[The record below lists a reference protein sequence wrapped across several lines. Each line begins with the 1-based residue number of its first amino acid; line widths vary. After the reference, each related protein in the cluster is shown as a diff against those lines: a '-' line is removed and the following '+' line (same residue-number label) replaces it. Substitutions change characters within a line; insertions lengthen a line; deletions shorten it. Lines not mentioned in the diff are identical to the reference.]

1 MGSKMHP
8 FLKSV
13 SLSATILAASSLVSF
28 AEAPAFSR
36 DPASVQAGVYSVEP
50 VHTRVLFSVSHM
62 GFSTWYGDFTGASG
76 SLTLDPKTPAKSAVE
91 IHVPVASVSTTNAK
105 LDGELK
111 GDQWLDAAKYPEMVF
126 KSDKVV
132 PTGKDKA
139 DVEGQLTLHGVT
151 RPLTLHATF
160 NGAGVNVM
168 DKHYTVGFEARGQI
182 KRSDFGVKT
191 YVPLIGDEVDL
202 ILSAAFEKQ

>member
-1 MGSKMHP
+1 MKHLLP
-8 FLKSV
+8 IL
-13 SLSATILAASSLVSF
+13 SLSAALLTGSSLFSL
-28 AEAPAFSR
+28 ADAPAFSR
-36 DPASVQAGVYSVEP
+36 DPASVQAGVYAVEP
-50 VHTRVLFSVSHM
+50 MHTRILFSVSHM

-76 SLTLDPKTPAKSAVE
+76 ALTLDPKEPAKSAVE

-111 GDQWLDAAKYPEMVF
+111 GGDWLDAGKFPEMIF

-132 PTGKDKA
+132 VTGKDKA
-139 DVEGQLTLHGVT
+139 DVHGQLTLHGVT
-151 RPLTLHATF
+151 KPLTLHATF

-168 DKHYTVGFEARGQI
+168 DKHYTVGFEAKGQI

-191 YVPLIGDEVDL
+191 YVPLIGDEVEL

>member
-1 MGSKMHP
+1 MRL
-8 FLKSV
+8 FLNA
-13 SLSATILAASSLVSF
+13 LSLAAALVAGSTLVSV
-28 AEAPAFSR
+28 ADAPAYSR
-36 DPASVQAGVYSVEP
+36 DPATVDAGAYSVEP
-50 VHTRVLFSVSHM
+50 YHTRVLFSVSHM

-76 SLTLDPKTPAKSAVE
+76 TLTLDPKAVAKSAIE
-91 IHVPVASVSTTNAK
+91 IKVPVASVSTTNAK

-111 GDQWLDAAKYPEMVF
+111 SDQWLDAGKYPDMTF

-132 PTGKDKA
+132 ATGKDTA

-151 RPLTLHATF
+151 KPVTLHATF

-168 DKHYTVGFEARGQI
+168 DKHYTVGFEAKGRI

>member
-1 MGSKMHP
+1 MNK
-8 FLKSV
+8 FLRILP
-13 SLSATILAASSLVSF
+13 LSAVLLAGSALLSL
-28 AEAPAFSR
+28 ADAPAFTR
-36 DPASVQAGVYSVEP
+36 DPAAVEAGVYAVEP

-62 GFSTWYGDFTGASG
+62 GFSTWYGEFTGASG
-76 SLTLDPKTPAKSAVE
+76 SLTLDPKAPAKSALD
-91 IHVPVASVSTTNAK
+91 IRVPVASVSTTNAK

-111 GDQWLDAAKYPEMVF
+111 SDQWFDAAKFPDIAF
-126 KSDKVV
+126 KSVKVV

-151 RPLTLHATF
+151 RPVTLHATF

-168 DKHYTVGFEARGQI
+168 DKHYTVGFDARGRI

-191 YVPLIGDEVDL
+191 YIPLIGDEVEL
-202 ILSAAFEKQ
+202 ILSGAFEKQ